1 MLTNAILLI
10 VGVFLL
16 YFGSEWMVRGSSSL
30 ALSML
35 VRPIIIGLTVVAF
48 ATSAPELLVSI
59 IAAFKG
65 SSGVS
70 IGNIL
75 GSNVAN
81 IGLVLGLSA
90 ITRPLSIDRNLIK
103 RELPYM
109 AVVSALFWIFSAD
122 GHIGRMDGL
131 ILLIA
136 FISFMIWSVVTAKD
150 KNAGAI
156 EHEVIKEKKGILIYI
171 LMIISGMSGLLVGAN
186 LVVRSAIY
194 IAREFGISELFI
206 GLSIVAVGTSLPEL
220 ATSVVAGI
228 KGEHDISVGNV
239 VGSNIFNIC
248 LVIGAVGLLNP
259 MGVDKRLNIFEFPA
273 MLLLSLVLFVV
284 SVLKKRL
291 GRFVGI
297 LFALSYVLYVVGSY
311 LMSVGGRGS

>member
-1 MLTNAILLI
+1 MMLFNSLLLI
-10 VGVFLL
+10 AGIVLL
-16 YFGSEWMVRGSSSL
+16 YFGSEWMVKGSASL
-30 ALSML
+30 ALSMMI
-35 VRPIIIGLTVVAF
+35 RPIIIGLTIVAF

-90 ITRPLSIDRNLIK
+90 TTRPLTIDRKLIK
-103 RELPYM
+103 REMPYM
-109 AVVSALFWIFSAD
+109 ALVSTLFWILCAD
-122 GHIGRMDGL
+122 GRVGRIDGL
-131 ILLIA
+131 ILLGA
-136 FISFMIWSVVTAKD
+136 FLLFMIWSIITAKD
-150 KNAGAI
+150 TPDKEVVLDAAENRGVFLCMAMILAGTA
-156 EHEVIKEKKGILIYI
+156 G
-171 LMIISGMSGLLVGAN
+171 LMLGAN
-186 LVVRSAIY
+186 LMVKSAIY
-194 IAREFGISELFI
+194 LARTFGMSELFI

-248 LVIGAVGLLNP
+248 LVIGSVGLLNP
-259 MGVDKRLNIFEFPA
+259 MDVETRLNMFEFPA
-273 MLLLSLVLFVV
+273 MLILSLVLFV
-284 SVLKKRL
+284 LTGTGRRL
-291 GRFVGI
+291 GRISGI
-297 LFALSYVLYVVGSY
+297 LFTISYLFYVGGSY
-311 LMSVGGRGS
+311 ILSR